1 MLSPIVLFVYNR
13 LEHTRK
19 TIEALQ
25 KNELAKDSELF
36 VYSDGPKNEENI
48 KKVNEVRKYINSI
61 DGFKKVKIVER
72 EINFGLARSIIAG
85 VTDIVNKYG
94 KIIVLEDDIV
104 TSPYFLTFMND
115 ALCLYENEEKVMHIS
130 GYFFPV
136 ENKNLPETFFY
147 NQTSCWGWGTW
158 SRSWNLLDH
167 DVDSLL
173 KKLKFIPKEIKKN
186 FYYKNMISQLGANKV
201 GKINTWGARWQASVL
216 LNEGFCLHPKFS
228 FVENIGNDGS
238 GVHCN
243 INDTF
248 DVERFGKKIKVIKQ
262 NIKELETAKN
272 LMNNFFIEN
281 RGSFFNRVYRFLFS

>member
-36 VYSDGPKNEENI
+36 LYSDGPKNEENI

-136 ENKNLPETFFY
+136 ENKNL
-147 NQTSCWGWGTW
+147 
-158 SRSWNLLDH
+158 
-167 DVDSLL
+167 
-173 KKLKFIPKEIKKN
+173 
-186 FYYKNMISQLGANKV
+186 
-201 GKINTWGARWQASVL
+201 
-216 LNEGFCLHPKFS
+216 
-228 FVENIGNDGS
+228 
-238 GVHCN
+238 
-243 INDTF
+243 
-248 DVERFGKKIKVIKQ
+248 
-262 NIKELETAKN
+262 
-272 LMNNFFIEN
+272 
-281 RGSFFNRVYRFLFS
+281 